1 MGDVIIDDFYEEV
14 RKLSEEI
21 EKGIKGKVEN
31 EHT

>member
-14 RKLSEEI
+14 RKLAEEI